1 MSQSFIYFIL
11 AFVQY
16 LLQYANCYLET
27 NDYIVFNEINA
38 ILHVNQ
44 QNQLCFSYFTVGG
57 DFGKPYVLQYDLS
70 QQQQL
75 KFSTYF
81 MIGSKI
87 YIRKTLFY
95 SYAVIDLEAIQKNDN
110 PNFISDQEIQS
121 IHNFCPQQGEMFKLG
136 QYFYLIC
143 AKSGSVNVFKDTNLE
158 NITNPSSQIND
169 IQTTICTFNYYYAH
183 CSVSLFY
190 KDKIFNLL
198 TDQMPFKII
207 DFDLDI
213 FLTEAIELIR
223 LDLNQS
229 VITFK
234 AYIQVPVCT
243 FISQVV
249 KLIGMNVIVA
259 GVGNIGYAFYNVDTF
274 KIISDYIQY
283 PRQFDLSYTFIIE
296 NHILCLDNH
305 QVLHVKMNYNSA
317 KKSIE
322 FHRLQTDYS
331 SLPYYSPSPFQF
343 QYIDYFQKV
352 MGKIKN
358 VGHFFTPNIYE
369 LVPICTDFCI
379 KCGSYPN
386 YKCQKCQ
393 KDYYF
398 EDKCYDCYQYC
409 KTCFGINKN
418 ECSSCYE
425 GYDLIN
431 NSCSQIYLVYESKI
445 FTESKIEEIQQQ
457 SQFSSSTLIISSQAI
472 NLLQNIG
479 SNSSFGVLTSGLTIQ
494 KLSYLYLFNINLPK
508 PVYSALLILSGKLPS
523 QQLLFLNPFSQ
534 GYLSTNYQNTN
545 ITMKQSFIFFILA
558 LAQYLQPL
566 INCYVKIQDYLMFD
580 EINAILY
587 RSYRENQLCFRYFT
601 VGGDLGQV
609 YVLPFQN
616 LIFSSYFIISR
627 KIYVSKQ
634 DFCDYLIIDLEA
646 IQNNDSQ
653 NFIQNF
659 QFTQILQKCPYG
671 NMFKQGQH
679 FYVICR
685 KDYIG
690 NAIIY
695 KDTTLDNIINPSAQM
710 QLSGFYTY
718 SNYYTYQLYSRN
730 SATLIYKEKIFY
742 IDSTSGVQIQ
752 QFFDFNYD
760 LIKVSKINGDCFL
773 CKLDLSQSDFTCKQI
788 FKYTMINDFFSRVV
802 KSNGINVIVYAGFYS
817 QMYEFLDADT
827 LLTLKSSPQIE
838 RQFIRLDFSIQI
850 QNSIFY
856 IFTKPDLHFKF
867 NYNSETMMI
876 EINYLQTDLSNSPIY
891 NDYNYGYDNYLFEK
905 GMGKIITYGD
915 EDNCSACNQSCK
927 TCIGFNFNECRSCY
941 EGYDLINHTCRQI
954 YLVYESTIFT
964 ESKIEQI
971 QQQSQFSSST
981 LIISSQVI
989 SLLQNIG
996 SNSSFGILTSGLTI
1010 QKLSYLYLFNVNLPK
1025 PVYSAFLIL
1034 SGKLPSQQLLFLNL
1048 FSKGQLQI
1056 NYQNIKYLK
1065 VELAYHILIN
1075 CGQAIILFIIC
1086 SFIFGLF
1093 YILIEKVKQEKVRQI
1108 SIKAYQSV
1116 FSSLVVQ
1123 YFQLILSI
1131 LIIGINQQVK
1141 ELIYYSTI
1149 EQLPMKQI
1157 LTLIF
1162 TILVIIIFKQQY
1174 KYLNQQNSNL
1184 SLLNFQD
1191 LTKEK
1196 IRNDT
1201 IYDSKIRL
1209 NFILIYQFFESFL
1222 LPTTYL
1228 QLSENWLAANIV
1240 SIIIQLSLLIMI
1252 IYLRPFFCK
1261 ITNWYFIINHLF
1273 WLLLQIQ
1280 FMVLNRYCE
1289 KINFMDYIQNIEL
1302 ISITFL
1308 INMQIVQ
1315 FIQPL
1320 YMIITLSIQI
1330 YDLIKKQMLKKPL
1343 QQQED
1348 LMQQNTFS
1356 SQNSSNVEIEL
1367 IKKEKK
1373 SLQIVDIFKKKK
1385 QADRFTEQI
1394 SQQNQSQGDEKI
1406 I

>member
-1 MSQSFIYFIL
+1 
-11 AFVQY
+11 
-16 LLQYANCYLET
+16 
-27 NDYIVFNEINA
+27 
-38 ILHVNQ
+38 
-44 QNQLCFSYFTVGG
+44 
-57 DFGKPYVLQYDLS
+57 
-70 QQQQL
+70 
-75 KFSTYF
+75 
-81 MIGSKI
+81 
-87 YIRKTLFY
+87 
-95 SYAVIDLEAIQKNDN
+95 
-110 PNFISDQEIQS
+110 
-121 IHNFCPQQGEMFKLG
+121 
-136 QYFYLIC
+136 
-143 AKSGSVNVFKDTNLE
+143 
-158 NITNPSSQIND
+158 
-169 IQTTICTFNYYYAH
+169 
-183 CSVSLFY
+183 
-190 KDKIFNLL
+190 
-198 TDQMPFKII
+198 
-207 DFDLDI
+207 
-213 FLTEAIELIR
+213 
-223 LDLNQS
+223 
-229 VITFK
+229 
-234 AYIQVPVCT
+234 
-243 FISQVV
+243 
-249 KLIGMNVIVA
+249 
-259 GVGNIGYAFYNVDTF
+259 
-274 KIISDYIQY
+274 
-283 PRQFDLSYTFIIE
+283 
-296 NHILCLDNH
+296 
-305 QVLHVKMNYNSA
+305 
-317 KKSIE
+317 
-322 FHRLQTDYS
+322 
-331 SLPYYSPSPFQF
+331 
-343 QYIDYFQKV
+343 
-352 MGKIKN
+352 
-358 VGHFFTPNIYE
+358 
-369 LVPICTDFCI
+369 
-379 KCGSYPN
+379 
-386 YKCQKCQ
+386 
-393 KDYYF
+393 
-398 EDKCYDCYQYC
+398 
-409 KTCFGINKN
+409 
-418 ECSSCYE
+418 
-425 GYDLIN
+425 
-431 NSCSQIYLVYESKI
+431 
-445 FTESKIEEIQQQ
+445 
-457 SQFSSSTLIISSQAI
+457 
-472 NLLQNIG
+472 
-479 SNSSFGVLTSGLTIQ
+479 
-494 KLSYLYLFNINLPK
+494 
-508 PVYSALLILSGKLPS
+508 
-523 QQLLFLNPFSQ
+523 
-534 GYLSTNYQNTN
+534 
-545 ITMKQSFIFFILA
+545 
-558 LAQYLQPL
+558 
-566 INCYVKIQDYLMFD
+566 
-580 EINAILY
+580 
-587 RSYRENQLCFRYFT
+587 
-601 VGGDLGQV
+601 
-609 YVLPFQN
+609 
-616 LIFSSYFIISR
+616 
-627 KIYVSKQ
+627 
-634 DFCDYLIIDLEA
+634 
-646 IQNNDSQ
+646 
-653 NFIQNF
+653 
-659 QFTQILQKCPYG
+659 
-671 NMFKQGQH
+671 
-679 FYVICR
+679 
-685 KDYIG
+685 
-690 NAIIY
+690 
-695 KDTTLDNIINPSAQM
+695 
-710 QLSGFYTY
+710 
-718 SNYYTYQLYSRN
+718 
-730 SATLIYKEKIFY
+730 
-742 IDSTSGVQIQ
+742 
-752 QFFDFNYD
+752 
-760 LIKVSKINGDCFL
+760 
-773 CKLDLSQSDFTCKQI
+773 
-788 FKYTMINDFFSRVV
+788 
-802 KSNGINVIVYAGFYS
+802 
-817 QMYEFLDADT
+817 MYEFLDADT

-905 GMGKIITYGD
+905 GMGKIITYGEYITSNIYELIPICTD
-915 EDNCSACNQSCK
+915 YCTQCGFYPNFKCQKCQKNYYMQIDQTCSQSCPDTYQQDPDQSICKCDINSTQIGNICKCNIQFYQNGNECLSCPSKCEQCENQVKCSKCLVGYYLFLDHSCNQCDTQSGFVIQQDKCLPCHNSCQTCSGQREDQCIKCNKNLNFYLYQDNTCKLCTTDQGYFVNEDNCSACNQSCK